1 MSNSSH
7 SIHEEFRA
15 ARDLLL
21 RYRSDQLTARR
32 AFRWPRLTTFN
43 WAIDWFDV
51 MASSNDRIALQVAT
65 AHGDNQVT
73 FDWLSRRSDQVASW
87 LRNNGILRGDVV
99 MVLLDNRIELWELM
113 LALMK
118 IQAIIAPTFTTISRD
133 ELRARIDRTQA
144 QHVIADSLITPPL
157 SLEDSQLT
165 KIAVGPKC
173 AGWLNYVDSYRHST
187 SFAPEGP
194 TLANEPLFYYFTS
207 GTTSRPKLVV
217 HTHVSYSVGHL
228 SSMYWNGLRP
238 GDIHFNVSAPGW
250 AKYPWSSLFAPW
262 NAEATIISMD
272 TRYATADRVLKVLR
286 AHSVTSFCAPPSVW
300 RTLLRAGLATH
311 GAGLRE
317 AVSVGEP
324 LTREIV
330 NQVRQAWGVTV
341 RNGYGQ
347 SEVTA
352 LVGVTPDCDA
362 DPLSLGYPLPG
373 YDIVLCPPHSDKQSS
388 EGELCIDLSN
398 APIGMMHG
406 YLDEPGQ
413 PATLAGQRLYRTGD
427 LARWE
432 KIIL

>member
-21 RYRSDQLTARR
+21 RYRADQLTARR

-51 MASSNDRIALQVAT
+51 IARSNDRIALQVAT
-65 AHGDNQVT
+65 AHGDNKVT

-87 LRNNGILRGDVV
+87 LRNNGIVRGDVV

-113 LALMK
+113 LALIK
-118 IQAIIAPTFTTISRD
+118 IQAIIAPTFTTISRG
-133 ELRARIDRTQA
+133 ELHARIDRTQA
-144 QHVIADSLITPPL
+144 RHVIADSLITPHL

-165 KIAVGPKC
+165 KIAVGPES
-173 AGWLNYVDSYRHST
+173 AGWLNYADSYRHNT
-187 SFAPEGP
+187 SFAPEGS

-262 NAEATIISMD
+262 NAEATIPINGH
-272 TRYATADRVLKVLR
+272 KVR
-286 AHSVTSFCAPPSVW
+286 HCGPS
-300 RTLLRAGLATH
+300 TKSSPH
-311 GAGLRE
+311 
-317 AVSVGEP
+317 
-324 LTREIV
+324 
-330 NQVRQAWGVTV
+330 
-341 RNGYGQ
+341 
-347 SEVTA
+347 
-352 LVGVTPDCDA
+352 
-362 DPLSLGYPLPG
+362 PLS
-373 YDIVLCPPHSDKQSS
+373 D
-388 EGELCIDLSN
+388 
-398 APIGMMHG
+398 
-406 YLDEPGQ
+406 
-413 PATLAGQRLYRTGD
+413 
-427 LARWE
+427 
-432 KIIL
+432 